1 MNEDTKIKEK
11 VWKIKGKV
19 SYIDFFLYICN
30 RNKKHT

>member
-19 SYIDFFLYICN
+19 SYIDFFFVYLQS
-30 RNKKHT
+30 